1 MMDLLDYIIL
11 LLGIL
16 FMNLIIIFIFYKKIL
31 WLMFLKKKKLKAKI
45 NCLNIKKVLFL
56 LNKEINFKG
65 IGSISQIEFSFD
77 STLITSRNDSI
88 PNAVFIWEVNTL
100 KN

>member
-1 MMDLLDYIIL
+1 MVNVFKEEEIKGKNKFSKYKE
-11 LLGIL
+11 GI
-16 FMNLIIIFIFYKKIL
+16 FPF
-31 WLMFLKKKKLKAKI
+31 KLS
-45 NCLNIKKVLFL
+45 N
-56 LNKEINFKG
+56 INFKG

-77 STLITSRNDSI
+77 STLIASRNDSI